1 MPTLDIN
8 ARTKIY
14 IGGPLAD
21 KDEDFDAA
29 DFTSQTWVR
38 INGATNLSSIGD
50 SYQLVTSDQ
59 IGVGRTKKGK
69 GTANAG
75 SQALIFDINS
85 EDAGQLALIA
95 AGSSPEN
102 FAFKLEWDDAPEG
115 GTPTHRMFIAL
126 VMGTPEQYEGA
137 NDPKKLSAPLEINS
151 NIVRVAKAAG
161 TP

>member
-14 IGGPLAD
+14 IGGVIAD
-21 KDEDFDAA
+21 QDEDFVAA

-38 INGATNLSSIGD
+38 INGATNLSTIGD
-50 SYQLVTSDQ
+50 SYNLVTSDQ

-75 SQALIFDINS
+75 SQSLVFDLNMD
-85 EDAGQLALIA
+85 DAGQVALFA
-95 AGSSPEN
+95 AGTDPN
-102 FAFKLEWDDAPEG
+102 NNYAFKIEWDDAPAG

-137 NDPKKLSAPLEINS
+137 NDPKKLNAPLEINS
-151 NIVRVAKAAG
+151 NIVRVAKAEA
-161 TP
+161 